1 MRSSVSSGTTDFRS
15 NQQLLS
21 TATTESVKA
30 FKASAVQKLER
41 IMTMTPGESAKDKGT
56 LFLELRDLASFFHQE
71 YAQCQV
77 CFFSTLPFFLPT
89 VLLYRFRQSYKI

>member
-1 MRSSVSSGTTDFRS
+1 MALG
-15 NQQLLS
+15 
-21 TATTESVKA
+21 TATAESVKA
-30 FKASAVQKLER
+30 TKESAVQKLER

-77 CFFSTLPFFLPT
+77 YFFFTFLKIYS
-89 VLLYRFRQSYKI
+89 LLY